1 MQHSHCNCMSLP
13 DILIFRKDNYVSH
26 PLMTEN
32 GGNIKKKQCFN
43 HVKIFS
49 SALQQNWHL
58 THSDGRCQQ

>member
-1 MQHSHCNCMSLP
+1 
-13 DILIFRKDNYVSH
+13 
-26 PLMTEN
+26 MTEN

-58 THSDGRCQQ
+58 THSDGRCQQW